1 VRVTVCTIVHH
12 PEDAR
17 ILHRQV
23 RALLQAGHQV
33 TYIAPVAACG
43 VTPWPELTVADVPRA
58 QGRRRLAALL
68 AARRQLA
75 RHAPAADLLLLHDP
89 ELLLVLPL
97 VRHRPVTVWDV
108 HEDTAAALGTK
119 AWLPRFLRPPVAAA
133 VRAAERLAERRL
145 RLLLAEHGY
154 RARFRGDHPVVP
166 NTAYVPPQVTEPGT
180 VDKVVYI
187 GHLSPDRGAGD
198 LVEVGRLLRPHGIA
212 VEVIGPADA
221 AARAELDRAQAAGLV
236 RWHGF
241 LPNDRAVP
249 MADGAVAG
257 LSLLHDEPNFR
268 HSLPTKVAEY
278 MARGVPVVTSPLPV
292 AAGLVERHGCGI
304 VVPFRDPAAA
314 AAAVLRLRQDRAL
327 RLELGQRG
335 HQAARQYLGWAADAP
350 EFVARL
356 EQWAGLA
363 GPPAQAAGAGQPGTR
378 RIAAASPARRAI
390 KGKT

>member
-17 ILHRQV
+17 ILHRQI
-23 RALLQAGHQV
+23 RALLGAGHEV

-43 VTPWPELTVADVPRA
+43 AVPWPQLTVADVPRA
-58 QGRRRLAALL
+58 QGRRRLGALL

-75 RHAPAADLLLLHDP
+75 RHAPGSDLLLLHDP
-89 ELLLVLPL
+89 ELLAVLPL
-97 VRHRPVTVWDV
+97 VRRRPVTVWDV

-119 AWLPRFLRPPVAAA
+119 AWLPPVLRRPVAAA
-133 VRAAERLAERRL
+133 VRVAERLAERRL

-154 RARFRGDHPVVP
+154 AARFRRRHPVVR
-166 NTAYVPPQVTEPGT
+166 NTAWVPAAPAEPGT
-180 VDKVVYI
+180 TDKVVYI

-198 LVEVGRLLRPHGIA
+198 LVEVARLLRPQGIA

-221 AARAELDRAQAAGLV
+221 AARALLEQAQAAGLL

-249 MADGAVAG
+249 MADGAIAG

-292 AAGLVERHGCGI
+292 AAGLVEEHGCGI
-304 VVPFRDPAAA
+304 VVPFGDAGAA
-314 AAAVLRLRQDRAL
+314 AAAVLRLRADREL
-327 RLELGQRG
+327 RLRLGRRG
-335 HQAARQYLGWAADAP
+335 HRAASTSLGWAADAP
-350 EFVARL
+350 AFVRQL
-356 EQWAGLA
+356 EKWAHAPGR
-363 GPPAQAAGAGQPGTR
+363 AAGERAE
-378 RIAAASPARRAI
+378 SPAGGLPQDSRLFSWR
-390 KGKT
+390 

>member
-1 VRVTVCTIVHH
+1 MHVTVCTIVHH

-17 ILHRQV
+17 ILHRQI
-23 RALLQAGHQV
+23 RALLDAGHQV

-58 QGRRRLAALL
+58 QGRRRLGALL

-75 RHAPAADLLLLHDP
+75 RHAPGSDLLLLHDP

-97 VRHRPVTVWDV
+97 VRRRPVTVWDV

-119 AWLPRFLRPPVAAA
+119 SWLPAVVRRPVAAA

-145 RLLLAEHGY
+145 RLLLAEYGY
-154 RARFRGDHPVVP
+154 AGRFRRQHPVVR
-166 NTAYVPPQVTEPGT
+166 NTPYVPAGPAEPGT
-180 VDKVVYI
+180 VAKVVYI

-198 LVEVGRLLRPHGIA
+198 LVEVARLLQPHGIA

-221 AARAELDRAQAAGLV
+221 AARALLAPAQAAGLL

-241 LPNDRAVP
+241 VPNDQAVP
-249 MADGAVAG
+249 MADGAIAG

-292 AAGLVERHGCGI
+292 AAGLVTEHGCGI
-304 VVPFRDPAAA
+304 VVPFGDPAAA
-314 AAAVLRLRQDRAL
+314 AAAVLQLRDDRAL
-327 RLELGQRG
+327 RLELGRRG
-335 HQAARQYLGWAADAP
+335 HLAARASLGWAIDAP
-350 EFVARL
+350 AFVRQL
-356 EQWAGLA
+356 EKWAGR
-363 GPPAQAAGAGQPGTR
+363 PEPETRQAPGTK
-378 RIAAASPARRAI
+378 ASTSLP
-390 KGKT
+390 GPELFSSH